1 VDFEWDEK
9 KRLANLRK
17 HGLDFRDCPCL
28 FNGPVATFLDVR
40 FDYGEP
46 RFIATG
52 ILDGRVVVAVYVERP
67 HAIRIVS
74 MRKASRHEET
84 YYFENILQR
93 QTQTLED

>member
-17 HGLDFRDCPCL
+17 HGLDFRDCPRL
-28 FNGPVATFLDVR
+28 FSGPVITWLDVR

-46 RFIATG
+46 RFITTG
-52 ILDGRVVVAVYVERP
+52 ILDGRIVAAVHTERR
-67 HAIRIVS
+67 HIIRIVS

-84 YYFENILQR
+84 HYFENILR
-93 QTQTLED
+93 REAQTIED